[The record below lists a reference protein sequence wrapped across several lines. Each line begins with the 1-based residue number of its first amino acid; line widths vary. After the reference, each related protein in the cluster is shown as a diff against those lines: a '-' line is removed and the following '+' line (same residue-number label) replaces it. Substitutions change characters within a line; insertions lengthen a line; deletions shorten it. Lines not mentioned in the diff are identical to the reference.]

1 MTNLNPYT
9 SIPIRRRPAPDVAVD
24 AGRVIAVGLAA
35 AALLGC
41 SGKSAGRAAGS
52 SSASPPY
59 RTGCGIPPRVPG
71 KLPAHWRTRSTA
83 IGPIYLYSVR
93 EWAASPRADFA
104 PLPGTHGKRFPG
116 AKQLIV
122 VRGGGVAT
130 LSIAPEDR
138 AVASLMYDNIP
149 FDHGYAVA
157 DGDPSVTFSDCATP
171 ATQWAG
177 AFVVAGARCVR
188 LLVNDATGRRVAAR
202 RIAFGVRG
210 CASR

>member
-1 MTNLNPYT
+1 
-9 SIPIRRRPAPDVAVD
+9 
-24 AGRVIAVGLAA
+24 
-35 AALLGC
+35 
-41 SGKSAGRAAGS
+41 
-52 SSASPPY
+52 
-59 RTGCGIPPRVPG
+59 VPG
-71 KLPAHWRTRSTA
+71 KPPAHWRTRSTA

-130 LSIAPEDR
+130 LSIALEDR

-171 ATQWAG
+171 ATHWAG
-177 AFVVAGARCVR
+177 AFVVAGARCVT
-188 LLVNDATGRRVAAR
+188 LLVNDATGRRVAAH

-210 CASR
+210 CARKAARLSPLLGGRVSGSQQRRAVSARARELLKYARQQGYRREELIAMIERLD